1 MTGINDI
8 NKVGQVRPLT
18 TGTQDQ
24 VNRGADGDLFQKTF
38 ERILSENS
46 ETTAAS
52 VSPAATGLAE
62 ISASAFNLRIEDESV
77 GAVEKNT
84 EQLLTLMEQYARDL
98 GDPNKTL
105 RDIEPLVQGIK
116 EGADLLSES
125 VKNDTAASD
134 RIKTLAEES
143 AVLANVEYMKFMRGD
158 YA

>member
-8 NKVGQVRPLT
+8 HKVGQVRPLT

-24 VNRGADGDLFQKTF
+24 VNKGADGDLFQKTF
-38 ERILSENS
+38 DRILSESS
-46 ETTAAS
+46 ENTPAS
-52 VSPAATGLAE
+52 VSPAVQGLGE
-62 ISASAFNLRIEDESV
+62 ISASSFNLRIEDESV
-77 GAVEKNT
+77 GAVENNT

-125 VKNDTAASD
+125 VKNDAKVSD
-134 RIKTLAEES
+134 RIKSLAQES

-158 YA
+158 YT